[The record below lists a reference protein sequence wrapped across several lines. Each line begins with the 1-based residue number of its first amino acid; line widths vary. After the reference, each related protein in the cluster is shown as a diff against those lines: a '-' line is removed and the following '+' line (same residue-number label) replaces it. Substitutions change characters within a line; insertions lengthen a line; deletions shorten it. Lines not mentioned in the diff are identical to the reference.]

1 MTAYVIAAVFGAA
14 MLLLVTAETWYAL
27 ARDSL
32 TMLAIYAVVAG
43 IAAAGLWWLG
53 WI

>member
-1 MTAYVIAAVFGAA
+1 MTAYLIAALFGLA
-14 MLLLVTAETWYAL
+14 MLLLVTAENWFAL

-32 TMLAIYAVVAG
+32 TMLAIYAAVAG